1 MYLRGVETRF
11 NRDDRNN
18 DISSDDALSIFSQNC
33 RPFGAATYAE
43 LSKDELTATQW
54 FVFQNCEEVKP
65 YFELHK
71 EELLLSGCEN
81 IDEEHKDK
89 FPTWFKIQMSRLL
102 KQDPSEA
109 NESLYSLACA
119 PHRCVRKYSGCIVN
133 GVRFLTKDRDSH
145 RKTQNSGIVVEGNH
159 GEEIIDFYGVLVEI
173 VQLDYVKDRHVTI
186 FKYDWFDLGKRKERI
201 RKEGYITSIKVTKTW
216 YENDS
221 YILADQAKQVLYM
234 NDPKLGRD
242 WRVVQPFQHRHIYD
256 VPERQDEVI
265 NVDDDSSMEDEVY
278 QEIEIND
285 TFEVIQ
291 NDIQSLHR
299 EDIQSE
305 DDEETFISN
314 ESVVSRAVDIDDAH
328 EEDLD
333 DTPIDSTES
342 SQQSTSTGSEF
353 ESDDSDG

>member
-1 MYLRGVETRF
+1 
-11 NRDDRNN
+11 
-18 DISSDDALSIFSQNC
+18 
-33 RPFGAATYAE
+33 
-43 LSKDELTATQW
+43 
-54 FVFQNCEEVKP
+54 
-65 YFELHK
+65 
-71 EELLLSGCEN
+71 
-81 IDEEHKDK
+81 
-89 FPTWFKIQMSRLL
+89 
-102 KQDPSEA
+102 
-109 NESLYSLACA
+109 
-119 PHRCVRKYSGCIVN
+119 
-133 GVRFLTKDRDSH
+133 
-145 RKTQNSGIVVEGNH
+145 
-159 GEEIIDFYGVLVEI
+159 
-173 VQLDYVKDRHVTI
+173 
-186 FKYDWFDLGKRKERI
+186 
-201 RKEGYITSIKVTKTW
+201 
-216 YENDS
+216 
-221 YILADQAKQVLYM
+221 M

>member
-1 MYLRGVETRF
+1 
-11 NRDDRNN
+11 
-18 DISSDDALSIFSQNC
+18 
-33 RPFGAATYAE
+33 
-43 LSKDELTATQW
+43 
-54 FVFQNCEEVKP
+54 
-65 YFELHK
+65 
-71 EELLLSGCEN
+71 
-81 IDEEHKDK
+81 
-89 FPTWFKIQMSRLL
+89 
-102 KQDPSEA
+102 
-109 NESLYSLACA
+109 
-119 PHRCVRKYSGCIVN
+119 
-133 GVRFLTKDRDSH
+133 
-145 RKTQNSGIVVEGNH
+145 
-159 GEEIIDFYGVLVEI
+159 
-173 VQLDYVKDRHVTI
+173 
-186 FKYDWFDLGKRKERI
+186 
-201 RKEGYITSIKVTKTW
+201 
-216 YENDS
+216 
-221 YILADQAKQVLYM
+221 M

-314 ESVVSRAVDIDDAH
+314 ESVVSRAIDIDDAH

-342 SQQSTSTGSEF
+342 SQQSTSTASEF